1 MKLQDATEVKV
12 GENSFWI
19 RPFGAFKAANISGE
33 VMQVVLPILSSVLS
47 VVDLNRNGSVI
58 DTDVQAVLP
67 EIAKGFESLSGDK
80 CEQLLRKLLIKEKN
94 IAVDIDGETKVL
106 DEDIMNEMFCGEIQD
121 MYVLA
126 FYVIKVNYGG
136 FFKKLGSQSGS
147 VAELLKKI
155 KA

>member
-12 GENSFWI
+12 GENNFWI
-19 RPFGAFKAANISGE
+19 RPFGAFKAANISGD
-33 VMQVVLPILSSVLS
+33 VMRVVLPILSSVLS
-47 VVDLNRNGSVI
+47 VVDVNKSGSVM

-67 EIAKGFESLSGDK
+67 EIAKGFESLSGDQ

-106 DEDIMNEMFCGEIQD
+106 DEDIMNEIFCGEIQD

-126 FYVIKVNYGG
+126 FHVIKVNYSG
-136 FFKKLGSQSGS
+136 FFKKLGGQSGN
-147 VAELLKKI
+147 VAELVKKI
-155 KA
+155 TA